1 MAKKAQPKPSAPKA
15 RQKQPVA
22 KKAAAPAASSRAA
35 RKPTRPPAKPVTP
48 KRPGPPA
55 TSKYDQPGAPW
66 WKKFRPTKAGA
77 TESKR

>member
-15 RQKQPVA
+15 RRKQPVA
-22 KKAAAPAASSRAA
+22 KKAAPRAA
-35 RKPTRPPAKPVTP
+35 RPRATRKP
-48 KRPGPPA
+48 PGPPA

-66 WKKFRPTKAGA
+66 WKKFRPTESGA